1 MLEVVAIYWGLELD
15 MKIEIRDDRGGPYFR
30 GAGRGGARTKFCGAG
45 RGRGENPRGG
55 AGRGK
60 KARKSTGLL
69 QKW

>member
-1 MLEVVAIYWGLELD
+1 MTMPGMIGAAHIS
-15 MKIEIRDDRGGPYFR
+15 
-30 GAGRGGARTKFCGAG
+30 AGRGGARTKFCGAG
-45 RGRGENPRGG
+45 RGGAEVKIRG